1 LVTDRNVGI
10 AIASNSDDKQHN
22 EELYEGEALLSRLL
36 QPEAPRTEPLDM
48 SHEAFLLGSM
58 KTATKVNIDGSCENL
73 SSILTLC
80 VT

>member
-48 SHEAFLLGSM
+48 SHKAFLLGSM
-58 KTATKVNIDGSCENL
+58 ETATKMNIGGSYKEF
-73 SSILTLC
+73 SPI
-80 VT
+80 